1 MFERIRIRIPVL
13 IKYGVRIPIFGRKSS
28 EFLYLKNKARIPVF
42 EIIRLDST
50 FWKDKFRIPM
60 LIKIGQEF
68 PCLEGQN

>member
-1 MFERIRIRIPVL
+1 M
-13 IKYGVRIPIFGRKSS
+13 GS
-28 EFLYLKNKARIPVF
+28 EFQYLEGKAQNSYIYKNKARIPVF
-42 EIIRLDST
+42 EKIRSDST

>member
-1 MFERIRIRIPVL
+1 M
-13 IKYGVRIPIFGRKSS
+13 GS
-28 EFLYLKNKARIPVF
+28 EFQYLEGKAQNSYIYKNKARIPAF
-42 EIIRLDST
+42 EIIRSDST